1 MARQV
6 NIDRNSEAE
15 SFRAWVPDFDRWPK
29 SWMSVEK
36 DLAYGRKLLPWFAGF
51 LQALYAE
58 GLSRKTFA
66 QYRGHLWLLGG
77 SIISRV
83 SLYEE
88 YQADPLDTLRES
100 VADNGI
106 LPDHYDQ
113 MIQAEL
119 KAFERMC
126 RRFEK
131 YLGEHTENE

>member
-1 MARQV
+1 MSV
-6 NIDRNSEAE
+6 DRNSEAE
-15 SFRAWVPDFDRWPK
+15 SFRAWTPDFDSWPT
-29 SWMSVEK
+29 SWMGVAE

-66 QYRGHLWLLGG
+66 RYRDHLWSLGG
-77 SIISRV
+77 TIIRDV

-88 YQADPLDTLRES
+88 YQDDPLEKLRES
-100 VADNGI
+100 VADDGI

-113 MIQAEL
+113 MTQAEL

-126 RRFEK
+126 RKFKK
-131 YLGEHTENE
+131 YLGENRSDETA

>member
-1 MARQV
+1 MGV
-6 NIDRNSEAE
+6 AE
-15 SFRAWVPDFDRWPK
+15 
-29 SWMSVEK
+29 
-36 DLAYGRKLLPWFAGF
+36 DLAYGKKLLPWFAGF
-51 LQALYAE
+51 LQALYDE
-58 GLSRKTFA
+58 GLARKTFV

-88 YQADPLDTLRES
+88 YQDDPLEKLRES
-100 VADNGI
+100 VADDGI

-113 MIQAEL
+113 MTQAEL

-131 YLGEHTENE
+131 YLGECK